1 MTGGITVYGAGYTST
16 QSNGN
21 AAGLYYFWGA
31 SNCMTELLLDAT
43 GPRVLPTAPYE
54 EAARALEVGV
64 ETAAEDPTYEDLAQE
79 LAEQFLWIARAMNCM
94 RPDGMWDEDDGFR
107 YDVLRLPDGRSTRL
121 EVRSMVGLLPL
132 RATTVIEPWQR
143 ERLPRLTSVFRDRLR
158 PLESMARDRPQSSWR
173 R

>member
-121 EVRSMVGLLPL
+121 EVRSMVGPPAAL
-132 RATTVIEPWQR
+132 RHDGHRALAARAPASLDEC
-143 ERLPRLTSVFRDRLR
+143 LPR
-158 PLESMARDRPQSSWR
+158 PPAAAREHGT
-173 R
+173 